1 MQATIDLSFVTN
13 EGYADLRAKRCRPL
27 AITSPN
33 IFPFFFFCGEAV
45 RENPDLHI
53 VDQTT
58 LEKARNHQQIFQ
70 ADSLVKVRMAKYATS
85 GDGKASLLYSTG
97 ISADSW
103 RVLSRTRKVKSTS
116 FTCTEK
122 G

>member
-1 MQATIDLSFVTN
+1 M
-13 EGYADLRAKRCRPL
+13 
-27 AITSPN
+27 
-33 IFPFFFFCGEAV
+33 

-70 ADSLVKVRMAKYATS
+70 AESLVKVRMAKYATS